1 MTREEIKRLA
11 GLAEV
16 PVGITGGN
24 PTWGQIQKF
33 AAMVAAAER
42 EACAEIC
49 ASEARH
55 YGKIPDLEHFQQG
68 YKDGAAACFNAI
80 RARGAK

>member
-1 MTREEIKRLA
+1 MKKEEIKRLA

-24 PTWGQIQKF
+24 PTWEQIQKF

-42 EACAEIC
+42 EACAAIC
-49 ASEARH
+49 DER
-55 YGKIPDLEHFQQG
+55 
-68 YKDGAAACFNAI
+68 AAKSPMGSDEQCEGEDCAAAI
-80 RARGAK
+80 RARGQK